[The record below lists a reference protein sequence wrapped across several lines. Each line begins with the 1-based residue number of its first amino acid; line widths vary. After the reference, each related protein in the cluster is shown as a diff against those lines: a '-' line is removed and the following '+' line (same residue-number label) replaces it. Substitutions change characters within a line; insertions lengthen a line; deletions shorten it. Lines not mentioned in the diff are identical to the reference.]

1 MSRPTFHGL
10 AVVALS
16 LGGCA
21 ASAPTV
27 TPSPT
32 SALAPPVAAR
42 RPRPMTIHGDTRV
55 DDYYWLRD
63 DTRRDPDMLA
73 FLAGENAY
81 ADSVLAHTQPLQEKL
96 YAELVGR
103 VQQDDSTVPYEK
115 NGFWYYTRY
124 ESGKEYPIVARRQG
138 SLEAAEEILLD
149 ANQLAE
155 GHAFFRLG
163 ATEPSRSGRYVAY
176 TEDVVARN
184 QYTLRVKDTQTG
196 QTLPDAIPNV
206 QPDIAWANDER
217 TLFYVEKDPVT
228 LLGVRVKRHVL
239 GDDPAK
245 DALVYEEPDHS
256 FYISVGKT
264 KSDRYLNIHLESTVS
279 TEERFAR
286 ADEPEA
292 PFRVFLPRERDHEYS
307 AEDHGDRFIV
317 RTNWQAT
324 NFRLVEVPADR
335 TADRSAWTDLVPHR
349 DDTFIERFEVFRDYV
364 AVAERSGGL
373 RRLRVKPLAGGEE
386 FHLASDEPAYVMRF
400 GANARQDTDEMV
412 YVYSSLTT
420 PPSTYA
426 YDMRTRERR
435 LLKRQPVPGGF
446 DPARYETQRLWAP
459 ARDGVRVPVTL
470 LMLKGQP
477 HDGTAP
483 LLQYGYG
490 SYGSSTDPGFNANVF
505 SLVDRGVVYAIAH
518 VRGGQ
523 EMGRTWY
530 DDGHLLKKRNTF
542 NDFIDVS
549 EYLIANRYAAKDKL
563 FAEGG
568 SAGGLLMGAVVTMR
582 PDLYRGVLAHV
593 PFVDV
598 ITTMLDETIPLTSN
612 EFDEWGNPKDK
623 AFYDYMLSYSPY
635 DQVKP
640 QAYPNLLVTTGLWDS
655 QVQYYE
661 PAKWVAKLQRMK
673 TGPQV
678 VLLVTNMQA
687 GHGGKSGRFERLR
700 ERSRDYAFVLDLA
713 GIGN

>member
-1 MSRPTFHGL
+1 MSRPTIHGL
-10 AVVALS
+10 AVVALL

-27 TPSPT
+27 TPAPT
-32 SALAPPVAAR
+32 SALAPPVVAR
-42 RPRPMTIHGDTRV
+42 RPHPMTIHGDTRV

-81 ADSVLAHTQPLQEKL
+81 ADSVLAHTHPLQEKL

-138 SLEAAEEILLD
+138 SLESPEEVLLD

-155 GHAFFRLG
+155 GHAFLRLG
-163 ATEPSRSGRYVAY
+163 ATEPSKSGRYVAY

-184 QYTLRVKDTQTG
+184 QYMLRVKDTQTG

-264 KSDRYLNIHLESTVS
+264 KSDRYLYIHLESTVS
-279 TEERFAR
+279 TEERFAP
-286 ADEPEA
+286 ADQPEA
-292 PFRVFLPRERDHEYS
+292 PFRLFLPRERDHEYS

-349 DDTFIERFEVFRDYV
+349 DDTFIESFEVFRDYV

-400 GANARQDTDEMV
+400 GANARQDTDELV

-477 HDGTAP
+477 HDGTAA

-490 SYGSSTDPGFNANVF
+490 SYGSSTDPGFSANLF

-523 EMGRTWY
+523 EMGRGWY
-530 DDGHLLKKRNTF
+530 DDGHLLKKKNTF

-549 EYLIANRYAAKDKL
+549 EYLIANGYAAKDKL

-700 ERSRDYAFVLDLA
+700 ERARDYAFVLDLA